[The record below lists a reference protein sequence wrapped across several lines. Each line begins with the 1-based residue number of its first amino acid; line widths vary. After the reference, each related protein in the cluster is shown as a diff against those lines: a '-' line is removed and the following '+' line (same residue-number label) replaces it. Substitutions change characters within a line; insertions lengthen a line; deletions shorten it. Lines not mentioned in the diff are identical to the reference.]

1 MTTTAGRRAS
11 AEESAGAEAR
21 NAEVRNAEARNDGLD
36 AFRAVMTLLVLFH
49 HTAITYGGPG
59 SWYYREIKPDGSAT
73 STLLLL
79 FCAINQAY
87 FMGVF
92 FLLAGYFTPPS
103 LDRKGPLRFLSERLL
118 RLGLPLLIY
127 GFVIGPVTIALAR
140 TGEGKPFMETLNAL
154 WARGAFEPGPMWFVE
169 ALLVF
174 SFGAIVAYAL
184 RPASDRRERPFPSNA
199 TLAIAA
205 LVTGAAAFVIRLW
218 WPVGTNIL
226 GLQFGYFA
234 SYIVLFVFGCLA
246 AAPRWLEH
254 VPDAT
259 MARWRTIMWCALP
272 VLPLFALLGDHVELL
287 RGTADGGWTIPALV
301 YAFWEPL
308 VAWGLILTLLVVF
321 QQHFVQMS
329 RNWRTLAERAYAIYI
344 IHPPVLVAIALQL
357 RGVQAPA
364 LIKFVA
370 TATLGCL
377 ASFYLAGLLRRIP
390 GATRVI

>member
-1 MTTTAGRRAS
+1 MMTAEIRDAAS
-11 AEESAGAEAR
+11 TGAEAR
-21 NAEVRNAEARNDGLD
+21 DAKARNSGLD

-49 HTAITYGGPG
+49 HTAITYGGAG
-59 SWYYREIKPDGSAT
+59 SWYYREIQPDGSAT
-73 STLLLL
+73 STALLF

-92 FLLAGYFTPPS
+92 FLLAGYFTPAS

-127 GFVIGPVTIALAR
+127 GFVIGPATIALAR
-140 TGEGKPFMETLNAL
+140 TSEGKPFMETFTSL
-154 WARGAFEPGPMWFVE
+154 WERGAFEPGPMWFVE
-169 ALLVF
+169 ALLILALAA
-174 SFGAIVAYAL
+174 AIAHARVG
-184 RPASDRRERPFPSNA
+184 RGDRREQPFPSNT

-205 LVTGAAAFVIRLW
+205 LATGAAAFVIRLW
-218 WPVGTNIL
+218 WPTGTNIL

-234 SYIVLFVFGCLA
+234 SYIVLFVVGCMA
-246 AAPRWLEH
+246 AAPRWLES
-254 VPDAT
+254 VPEAA

-272 VLPLFALLGDHVELL
+272 VLPLFALLGDHVDLL
-287 RGTADGGWTIPALV
+287 RGKPEGGWSIPAIA

-321 QQHFVQMS
+321 QQYFDHMN
-329 RNWRTLAERAYAIYI
+329 RNWRTLTERAYAIYI
-344 IHPPVLVAIALQL
+344 IHPPVLVAIAMQL

-370 TATLGCL
+370 VGTLGCL
-377 ASFYLAGLLRRIP
+377 ACFYLAGLLRRIP

>member
-1 MTTTAGRRAS
+1 MMTTADQRVSAEAS
-11 AEESAGAEAR
+11 AETR
-21 NAEVRNAEARNDGLD
+21 NAETRNGALD

-49 HTAITYGGPG
+49 HTAITYGGAG

-73 STLLLL
+73 STALLF

-103 LDRKGPLRFLSERLL
+103 LERKGPLRFLGERLL

-127 GFVIGPVTIALAR
+127 GFVIGPATIALAR
-140 TGEGKPFMETLNAL
+140 TSDGKPFMETFASL
-154 WARGAFEPGPMWFVE
+154 WQRGVFEPGPMWFVE
-169 ALLVF
+169 ALLIFALAAV
-174 SFGAIVAYAL
+174 IVVAL
-184 RPASDRRERPFPSNA
+184 AGRSDRREQPFPSNTA
-199 TLAIAA
+199 LAIAA
-205 LVTGAAAFVIRLW
+205 LATGAAAFVIRLW
-218 WPVGTNIL
+218 WPTGSNIL

-234 SYIVLFVFGCLA
+234 SYIVLFVFGCMA

-254 VPDAT
+254 VPEAA

-272 VLPLFALLGDHVELL
+272 VLPVFALLGDHVELM
-287 RGTADGGWTIPALV
+287 RGGPEGGWTIPAIA

-321 QQHFVQMS
+321 QQHFVQLN
-329 RNWRTLAERAYAIYI
+329 RNWRMLTERAYAIYI

-370 TATLGCL
+370 TGTLCCL
-377 ASFYLAGLLRRIP
+377 ACFYLAGLLRHIP